1 MLKPIEKWLENHK
14 NPTSFWLHMIGVP
27 ACFVV
32 APTFLVLSSYD
43 GQSLYMPALM
53 MFIGG
58 YAIQFI
64 GHYIEGN
71 RSGEEKLIRRI
82 MKLDD
87 DKRLRDSFFRRRKS
101 SPADTPAAK

>member
-1 MLKPIEKWLENHK
+1 MLKPIQKWLDNHK

-32 APTFLVLSSYD
+32 APALLIISASNERDY
-43 GQSLYMPALM
+43 YWPALY

-64 GHYIEGN
+64 GHFIEGN
-71 RSGEEKLIRRI
+71 RSGEEKLIRRLLKI
-82 MKLDD
+82 E
-87 DKRLRDSFFRRRKS
+87 DKAPAIKKRK
-101 SPADTPAAK
+101 KK

>member
-1 MLKPIEKWLENHK
+1 MIKPIEKWLDNHK
-14 NPTSFWLHMIGVP
+14 NSTSFWLHMIGVP

-32 APTFLVLSSYD
+32 APTFLILSSVK

-71 RSGEEKLIRRI
+71 RSGEEKLIRRL

-87 DKRLRDSFFRRRKS
+87 DKRMRDSFFKRKKS
-101 SPADTPAAK
+101 DAKTPAGK